1 MNAVLTSPLGFAGL
15 QLMWLPQPSFG
26 PIKAHEW
33 WPPAARTQRRSHE
46 NFDYTVICV
55 DGSESVQFCCLTG
68 KCSTE
73 GCFFFNPFTASQ
85 GGLHMILD
93 KCDVS
98 SRLPPPWVCF
108 SMRGSIKAVCLQ
120 SRQAQAAVWYWNR
133 SQTRWY
139 QLTSVNR
146 LTAWLLRPPSRWF
159 DMLYSSSNLDCAL
172 DGHFPLSGHTWGSFL
187 LCHHADWA
195 ARLSFCDVEHPEML
209 SPFLP
214 WQRGRTRQF
223 IWY

>member
-1 MNAVLTSPLGFAGL
+1 MATSSQDAETVTWEF
-15 QLMWLPQPSFG
+15 WLYCNMCRWKRVGTILLP
-26 PIKAHEW
+26 
-33 WPPAARTQRRSHE
+33 
-46 NFDYTVICV
+46 
-55 DGSESVQFCCLTG
+55 DGEVQHWG
-68 KCSTE
+68 
-73 GCFFFNPFTASQ
+73 FFFFYPFTASQ

-139 QLTSVNR
+139 QLTSVSR

-159 DMLYSSSNLDCAL
+159 DMLYSSSKLDCAL
-172 DGHFPLSGHTWGSFL
+172 DGQFPLSGHTWGSFL

-209 SPFLP
+209 RPFLP